1 MIVISGTSNNAFVYE
16 VQDKGPYESLEVKTH
31 ITSTPPGPIVNPAK
45 SGPVPRIQVQRDERI
60 RL

>member
-31 ITSTPPGPIVNPAK
+31 TTNTPPRPIVNPAK
-45 SGPVPRIQVQRDERI
+45 SGPGPRVYVQGDERI